1 MNLIN
6 EGKAS
11 GANCVLDGTDCQVP
25 GFPNGNWVGPTLFTN
40 VTTDMSIYQEEIFGP
55 VLLTMEVDNLD
66 AAIELIN
73 ANRFGNGT
81 SIFTANGAARESIS
95 TTSKWVM

>member
-1 MNLIN
+1 GETKEWIPELKEALAKVQPGAWDDETAGYGPLISPQAKQRVVNLIN

-40 VTTDMSIYQEEIFGP
+40 VTTDMSIYQE
-55 VLLTMEVDNLD
+55 
-66 AAIELIN
+66 
-73 ANRFGNGT
+73 
-81 SIFTANGAARESIS
+81 
-95 TTSKWVM
+95 